1 MQAELRKKERELKG
15 QHEEISDLQ
24 IQVWHLL
31 VNIGFIQCIQAFG
44 FRLRSGFFFPIM
56 VLMGLVS
63 ILVA

>member
-15 QHEEISDLQ
+15 QREEISDLQ

-31 VNIGFIQCIQAFG
+31 VNIGFIQCIHAFG
-44 FRLRSGFFFPIM
+44 FRVRSGFFFLIM
-56 VLMGLVS
+56 ALMGSVS

>member
-31 VNIGFIQCIQAFG
+31 VNIGFIQCIQVFG

-56 VLMGLVS
+56 ALMGLVS